1 MKKQALGK
9 GLKAFLS
16 DEYTILKEDSYAEV
30 DIELLK
36 SNPNQP
42 RKIFDPIAIDE
53 LALSIRESGILQPI
67 VVVVEDGK
75 YKIIVGE
82 RRWRAAQKAGLK
94 KLPVLIK
101 RMDEEKQ
108 IEASLIENIQRE
120 DLNPLEIAQAYQKM
134 VETLRCTQA
143 QVAEKV
149 GKDRASVTNYIRLL
163 KLPDDV
169 KKRINDGTLSMG
181 HARALVTL
189 EDPEMQG
196 YLAQK
201 IVQKKLSVRDT
212 EKMIK
217 SLKKQP
223 PVNPAQRKDPDI
235 LALEEE
241 FIRLLGTKASI
252 SGTQEKGV
260 IKIHYFSL
268 EDLNRIFEQIKGVR
282 HERTTERD

>member
-36 SNPNQP
+36 PNPNQP
-42 RKIFDPIAIDE
+42 RKIFDPGAIEE
-53 LALSIRESGILQPI
+53 LARSIQASGVLQP
-67 VVVVEDGK
+67 VVVVVDNGK
-75 YKIIVGE
+75 YKIIFGE

-94 KLPVLIK
+94 KLPVLIR
-101 RMDEEKQ
+101 RMAEEKQ
-108 IEASLIENIQRE
+108 LEASLIENIQRE
-120 DLNPLEIAQAYQKM
+120 DLNPLEIAQAYQQM
-134 VETLRCTQA
+134 VETLKCTQA
-143 QVAEKV
+143 EVAEKV
-149 GKDRASVTNYIRLL
+149 GKDRASVANYIRLL
-163 KLPDDV
+163 KLPDNV

-181 HARALVTL
+181 HARTLITL
-189 EDPEMQG
+189 ENKELQEH
-196 YLAQK
+196 LALE
-201 IVQKKLSVRDT
+201 IVNKKLSVRDA

-217 SLKKQP
+217 ALRKQATTK
-223 PVNPAQRKDPDI
+223 PAQSKNPD
-235 LALEEE
+235 LQALEEE

-268 EDLNRIFEQIKGVR
+268 EDLNRIFELIKGV
-282 HERTTERD
+282 